1 MVVKDLGHVVLYVT
15 DLERS
20 RRFYASLLGWK
31 EVASYGAVAAAFSSS
46 RTHHELLLIQVG
58 RDAAPLPRE
67 PRLGLYHFGLKVGD
81 SDDELRQAI
90 AEVRAADVPIVG
102 MSDHG
107 VTHSVYIKDPDGNE
121 IELYIDVQPELWRDQ
136 PLASVMGTRPLRL

>member
-1 MVVKDLGHVVLYVT
+1 VVKDLGHVVLYVR

-31 EVASYGAVAAAFSSS
+31 EVASYGVVAAAFSSG

-58 RDAAPLPRE
+58 PDAAPLPQE

-107 VTHSVYIKDPDGNE
+107 VTHSIYIKDPDGNE
-121 IELYIDVQPELWRDQ
+121 IELYIDVQPEVWRDK
-136 PLASVMGTRPLRL
+136 PLGSVMGTRPLRL